1 MRAALFAASMS
12 ALAAATMT
20 WNVSESGAQHRAH
33 QAFGAAPGSAPDW
46 SFWSWGS
53 WCVRATGEPVR
64 FGDAAPLRCLRDG
77 GVREGVGVSGI
88 ARIRQDVAKLSNF
101 KID

>member
-46 SFWSWGS
+46 SLWSWGS
-53 WCVRATGEPVR
+53 WCVRGEPVR
-64 FGDAAPLRCLRDG
+64 FGDALFFALIVCVERAA
-77 GVREGVGVSGI
+77 STSTSTS
-88 ARIRQDVAKLSNF
+88 ASA
-101 KID
+101 